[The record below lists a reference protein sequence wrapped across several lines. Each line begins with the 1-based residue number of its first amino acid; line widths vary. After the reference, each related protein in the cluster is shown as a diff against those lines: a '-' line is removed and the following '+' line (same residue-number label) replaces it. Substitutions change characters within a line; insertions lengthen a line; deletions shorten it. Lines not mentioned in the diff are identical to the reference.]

1 MAFETFEKLPEEK
14 KKIILSTGIRAF
26 SQKSYKDV
34 STDYI
39 TKECGIS
46 KGILFH
52 YFGSKKEFYFYCLN
66 KAMERLTSKTEGGAG
81 DDFYDILFS
90 SMNQKISLCMKYS
103 NEMHMVNMASR
114 DASAEIAERKTE
126 MIRRYMSTGQI
137 ESAGTL
143 KRALETLRF
152 KDSGK
157 MQTTVEGL
165 SIYISAVLNKYL
177 MQYQQTP
184 DEFFK
189 NRDKIKAEIKTYLD
203 MMLFGIC
210 E

>member
-14 KKIILSTGIRAF
+14 KEVILSTGIRAF

-34 STDYI
+34 STDCI

-90 SMNQKISLCMKYS
+90 SMKQKISLCMKYS
-103 NEMHMVNMASR
+103 DEMHMVNMASR
-114 DASAEIAERKTE
+114 DASAEIAERKME
-126 MIRRYMSTGQI
+126 IIHKYMSAGQI

-157 MQTTVEGL
+157 IQTTMEGL

-189 NRDKIKAEIKTYLD
+189 NSDKIKAEMKIYLD